1 MQICGWV
8 TSFVYHKH
16 FFRKSLTECA
26 VNVVKT
32 TQDMGKKK
40 VIHVTLLIQTKRFI
54 WFYTLLFP
62 WKQMGKKISLLI
74 HANFYLDVH
83 SCKTLLPLTTFCLS
97 SHMTAVWS
105 CDILLREK

>member
-32 TQDMGKKK
+32 TQDMEKKK

-62 WKQMGKKISLLI
+62 WKQMEKKNQFVDSCQFLFGRAFMQNTASFNNVLL
-74 HANFYLDVH
+74 
-83 SCKTLLPLTTFCLS
+83 
-97 SHMTAVWS
+97 
-105 CDILLREK
+105 E